1 MFYILLACVTDSP
14 STNKTDE
21 HDTAG
26 ADTAGAD
33 TADTDTAGADTGLI
47 DTQSDGK
54 LSYAADIEP
63 LVMEYCAGCHYSEPA
78 NLPFAD
84 AYDLLIDVPSDQ
96 LPTMVRVRP
105 GDAEQSYLWHKL
117 AGTHLD
123 VGGSGFLMPKPPYS
137 TPLSEAQIELFRQW
151 IVDGAK
157 P

>member
-1 MFYILLACVTDSP
+1 
-14 STNKTDE
+14 
-21 HDTAG
+21 
-26 ADTAGAD
+26 
-33 TADTDTAGADTGLI
+33 
-47 DTQSDGK
+47 
-54 LSYAADIEP
+54 
-63 LVMEYCAGCHYSEPA
+63 
-78 NLPFAD
+78 
-84 AYDLLIDVPSDQ
+84 
-96 LPTMVRVRP
+96 MVRVRP